1 MILDPETLEPSPAV
15 EELLRAAEGLDY
27 PGLLKTELHAS
38 VVELNSGVCETA
50 VEAYQRLAALRRA
63 AAEAAER
70 TGLVVAAAG
79 SHPSADPESLVVVEK
94 PRYHGFLE
102 YAGVSARRQGVN
114 GLHVHV
120 GVASEDECLK
130 ALEGVLPWLPLVLAL
145 SANSPYFAGRATGL
159 MSNRAEV
166 LAQLPRSGAPPV
178 FRSFEEWEGFVE
190 RFQAS
195 GIPLAKDYTSFWWDI
210 RPHPRFGTLEI
221 RMADQPT
228 CLALTGALA
237 SLLQAL
243 CKRVVQEPPREHA
256 PWERGVYQQNRWAA
270 SRFGTQA
277 LLIHPDESR
286 SVTVAEL
293 TGELLDM
300 IGGAELL
307 DALDPSTC
315 EAERQLGIGRA
326 DGLAAV
332 VRDVAERSLHF
343 S

>member
-1 MILDPETLEPSPAV
+1 MILDPETLEPRPAV
-15 EELLRAAEGLDY
+15 EELLRAAEDLDY

-50 VEAYQRLAALRRA
+50 VEAHDRLAALRRA
-63 AAEAAER
+63 AAEAAGR
-70 TGLVVAAAG
+70 IGVVVAAAG

-145 SANSPYFAGRATGL
+145 SANSPYFAGRETGL

-166 LAQLPRSGAPPV
+166 LAQLPRSGAPPL
-178 FRSFEEWEGFVE
+178 FRSFAEWEGFVE
-190 RFQAS
+190 RFRAS

-228 CLALTGALA
+228 SLALTGAFTA
-237 SLLQAL
+237 LLQAL
-243 CKRVVQEPPREHA
+243 CKRVVEEPPREHA

-277 LLIHPDESR
+277 VLIHPDESR
-286 SVTVAEL
+286 SATVREL
-293 TGELLDM
+293 AQELLDS
-300 IGGAELL
+300 IGEAELL

-326 DGLAAV
+326 DGLRAV
-332 VRDVAERSLHF
+332 VRDVAERSLQF